1 MANFGGHAIPGTFFL
16 LYGFWLTVKHTL
28 QHYWRTRQ
36 PKGRQLMPPFFKRM
50 DYLEGGLKI
59 FAAFVGIMVEQ
70 FVVDGPHARLYDR
83 ENDSWVKLMNWQ
95 HSTMYLF
102 FGISGIALVTSTSCR
117 LVPVGVDRLALSFAL
132 FVEGF
137 LFYFHVHARPPLD
150 AHIHS
155 LLLVAVFGG
164 SASTMLEVFKRDNLV
179 LELLR
184 ACLFILQGSWFYQ
197 IGFVLYPLRGP
208 EWDLNL
214 HANIMFITMCF
225 CWHLAVALLL
235 VACASSAV
243 WYTVTRF
250 SEKGHDV
257 EIGMRNTSSVAS
269 CQKAL
274 LEESEEE

>member
-16 LYGFWLTVKHTL
+16 FYGFWLTVKHIL

-36 PKGRQLMPPFFKRM
+36 PKGRQIIPPFFKKM
-50 DYLEGGLKI
+50 EYLEGGFKI
-59 FAAFVGIMVEQ
+59 FASFVGIMVEQ
-70 FVVDGPHARLYDR
+70 FVVDGPHAHLYDQTSR
-83 ENDSWVKLMNWQ
+83 SWVKLMNWQ

-102 FGISGIALVTSTSCR
+102 FGISGIALVTSTASK
-117 LVPVGVDRLALSFAL
+117 LVPVGVDRFALSLAL

-150 AHIHS
+150 AHVHS

-164 SASTMLEVFKRDNLV
+164 SASTMLEVFKRNNIT

-197 IGFVLYPLRGP
+197 IGFVLYPLSGP
-208 EWDLNL
+208 EWDLTL
-214 HANIMFITMCF
+214 HNNIMFVTMCF

-235 VACASSAV
+235 VACTSCVV
-243 WYTVTRF
+243 WLTVTRF
-250 SEKGHDV
+250 SNRGQDI
-257 EIGMRNTSSVAS
+257 EIGMRNTSSKES
-269 CQKAL
+269 SQKAL
-274 LEESEEE
+274 LEESDEE